1 MGAASSRN
9 RVSPLP
15 YNQLAM
21 AIIHLLVNWS
31 PEQTIG
37 ALGRVRQSYSEGS
50 MLELEA
56 IHTNPM
62 AKSKG

>member
-1 MGAASSRN
+1 MGVASSRN
-9 RVSPLP
+9 RVGPLP

-21 AIIHLLVNWS
+21 AINHLLVIWS
-31 PEQTIG
+31 SEQKIG

-56 IHTNPM
+56 IHANPM